1 MPNYSREGKILTPIS
16 PFKFKDLM
24 ERGEFVKVPEHKA
37 LLAVLY
43 YFGIRISE
51 ALNLIRNSFN
61 LEDQNL
67 YVNITRLKHSRNTE
81 ALSVRLDR
89 PYVNEIIRTLKPL
102 TPEQKVFPFSRVT
115 GWRVVRKA
123 IKRYPHFLR
132 LNRITNL
139 FTPTREKPE
148 GYSIGEVRNFT
159 GLTLNSLDY
168 YVGLVALKN
177 IGDGL
182 K

>member
-1 MPNYSREGKILTPIS
+1 MT
-16 PFKFKDLM
+16 
-24 ERGEFVKVPEHKA
+24 RGEFNKVPMHKA

-51 ALNLIRNSFN
+51 AISLTTH
-61 LEDQNL
+61 
-67 YVNITRLKHSRNTE
+67 NITVEDLSIYVRVHRLKHSRNTE
-81 ALSVRLDR
+81 ALSVLRDR
-89 PYVNEIIRTLKPL
+89 PYVSTILETLRQ
-102 TPEQKVFPFSRVT
+102 TPEGQRLFPFSRVT

-123 IKRYPHFLR
+123 INRYPHFLR

-139 FTPTREKPE
+139 FSPTPERPQ
-148 GYSIGEVRNFT
+148 GRSISEVRNFT

-168 YVGLVALKN
+168 YVGLVTLKEM
-177 IGDGL
+177 GKDL

>member
-1 MPNYSREGKILTPIS
+1 MPNYSIEGKILTPIS
-16 PFKFKDLM
+16 PFKFHDLM
-24 ERGEFVKVPEHKA
+24 ESGEFVRVPEHKA

-51 ALNLIRNSFN
+51 ALALTKQSFTIEENS
-61 LEDQNL
+61 L
-67 YVNITRLKHSRNTE
+67 YVNVDRLKHSRNTE

-89 PYVNEIIRTLKPL
+89 PYVKEILKTLKPL
-102 TPEQKVFPFSRVT
+102 NPDDKVFCFSRVT

-123 IKRYPHFLR
+123 IKRYPHYLR

-139 FTPTREKPE
+139 FMPTREKPD

-159 GLTLNSLDY
+159 GLTLSSLDY
-168 YVGLVALKN
+168 YVGLVQLKE
-177 IGDGL
+177 IGDEL